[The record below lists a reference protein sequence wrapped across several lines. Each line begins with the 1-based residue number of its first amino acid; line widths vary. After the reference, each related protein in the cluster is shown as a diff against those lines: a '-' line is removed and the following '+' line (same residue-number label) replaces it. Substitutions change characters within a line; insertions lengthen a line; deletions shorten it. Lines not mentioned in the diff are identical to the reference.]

1 MYCFTKVIVLLKI
14 FNNNPLLKIV
24 NDDYLLTIIIIFIND
39 NFFSKTIVFNDPF
52 FKNQSLII
60 FIIMIIFKN
69 DCYLSFKSSKE
80 KGCFNKR
87 WFFLKM
93 KRSFLKTI
101 KKRNKKRSFNDRFQK
116 WLTSITM
123 RPYGIISK
131 K

>member
-1 MYCFTKVIVLLKI
+1 MIICQRSSSYLSMTI
-14 FNNNPLLKIV
+14 FFQKQLFS
-24 NDDYLLTIIIIFIND
+24 TIL
-39 NFFSKTIVFNDPF
+39 

-116 WLTSITM
+116 
-123 RPYGIISK
+123 
-131 K
+131 